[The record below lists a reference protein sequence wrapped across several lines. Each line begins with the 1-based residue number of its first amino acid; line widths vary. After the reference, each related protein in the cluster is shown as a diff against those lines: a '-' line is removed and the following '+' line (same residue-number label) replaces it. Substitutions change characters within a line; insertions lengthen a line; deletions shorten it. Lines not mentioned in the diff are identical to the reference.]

1 MMWIALK
8 NDDFNK
14 AWDYL
19 IEAQS
24 NARTALQAH
33 HIATELN
40 LEKYTEKLYLLEK
53 LLFPPQMFLS
63 QGLII
68 KESKC
73 SICGKEYGECE
84 HIIGKAYMG
93 QMCNRIITK
102 AELKEV
108 SVVKEPANKHARV
121 LTVTDNGVTRDFMTW
136 KIINGQKE
144 NNKNNKDNT

>member
-1 MMWIALK
+1 LGL
-8 NDDFNK
+8 F
-14 AWDYL
+14 

-33 HIATELN
+33 HIAKDLN

-63 QGLII
+63 LGLII

-73 SICGKEYGECE
+73 SICGKEYGECK
-84 HIIGKAYMG
+84 HIVGKAYMG

-102 AELKEV
+102 SEVKEV
-108 SVVKEPANKHARV
+108 SVVEEPANKHARI
-121 LTVTDNGVTRDFMTW
+121 LTVTDNGVTRDLMTW
-136 KIINGQKE
+136 EIIDRQKE